1 MAQRPFLCPRS
12 TTRVLSP
19 EHLKAVLGL
28 PRAISHIS
36 VAKQPILCIRPA
48 TFVLDREAVMAFF
61 LPPVS
66 YSTRFYGNL
75 DPKSYPLT

>member
-12 TTRVLSP
+12 ATRVFVP

-28 PRAISHIS
+28 PRAISHIA

-48 TFVLDREAVMAFF
+48 TFVLDRGGRYGIF

-66 YSTRFYGNL
+66 CSTRFYGNL
-75 DPKSYPLT
+75 DPKSYP

>member
-1 MAQRPFLCPRS
+1 MAERPLLCPCS
-12 TTRVLSP
+12 ATRVFVP
-19 EHLKAVLGL
+19 ENIKAVHGL
-28 PRAISHIS
+28 QRAISHIS

-48 TFVLDREAVMAFF
+48 TFVLDWGGRYGIF

-75 DPKSYPLT
+75 DPKSYP

>member
-1 MAQRPFLCPRS
+1 
-12 TTRVLSP
+12 LSP

-48 TFVLDREAVMAFF
+48 AFVLNWGGRYGIFF
-61 LPPVS
+61 ATHEL
-66 YSTRFYGNL
+66 
-75 DPKSYPLT
+75 